1 MIWMEME
8 QLIIESITSVNNS
21 AIKNIK
27 QVEEYSVLKKTCS
40 YSRQAQYDNIN
51 TPESLCDSSPK
62 IGEQL
67 KER

>member
-40 YSRQAQYDNIN
+40 YGRQAQYDNIN
-51 TPESLCDSSPK
+51 TPGSLCDSSPK